1 MEEKGW
7 SLFNGNI
14 KGDEDGEFT
23 QGGKGNTVIDY
34 VMGSEEVR
42 KGIREMRV
50 GIEWSQIITRWR

>member
-1 MEEKGW
+1 MENLL
-7 SLFNGNI
+7 S
-14 KGDEDGEFT
+14 